1 MDCLQYSLCWCR
13 YLLLFNGLYI
23 LTTRK
28 CLKISAVRLNFRS
41 MALIQIEHGSAEYE
55 QMVKLREE
63 VLRKPLGLH
72 FTDDQLEAEAT
83 DILIGAFDDGRILGC
98 CILTPISK
106 DTVKLRQMAVNNRY
120 QHMGIGYSII
130 QFAEN
135 LARDKGYRKVTMNA
149 RETSIGFYQKMGY
162 KVVGEPFIE
171 VTLPHR
177 CMEKQIC

>member
-1 MDCLQYSLCWCR
+1 
-13 YLLLFNGLYI
+13 
-23 LTTRK
+23 
-28 CLKISAVRLNFRS
+28 
-41 MALIQIEHGSAEYE
+41 MALIQIEHGSAEYQ

-72 FTDDQLEAEAT
+72 FTDDQLAAEAT

-106 DTVKLRQMAVNNRY
+106 DTIKLRQMAVNNR
-120 QHMGIGYSII
+120 QQQKGIGYSIM

-149 RETSIGFYQKMGY
+149 RDTAIGFYQKLGY

-171 VTLPHR
+171 VTIPHH
-177 CMEKQIC
+177 CMEKQIR